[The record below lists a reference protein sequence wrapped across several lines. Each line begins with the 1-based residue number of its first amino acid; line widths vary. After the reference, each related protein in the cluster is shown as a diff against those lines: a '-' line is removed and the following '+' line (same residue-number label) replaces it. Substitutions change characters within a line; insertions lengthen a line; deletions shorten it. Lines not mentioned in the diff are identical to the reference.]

1 VKHREEMREM
11 GRHTE
16 GETKHGKRQRRR
28 QANTQRKVGMET
40 KVRQR
45 ERHRWV

>member
-1 VKHREEMREM
+1 VKHIEEMREM

-28 QANTQRKVGMET
+28 QK
-40 KVRQR
+40 KIHR
-45 ERHRWV
+45 EREGWRHK